1 MVGVKK
7 HGPTAAATRET
18 TAEAK
23 SRDEVNT
30 RGQTGAHSL
39 ASGTVIISVVMGS
52 TCGLTVAPTTARWS
66 TQSWR
71 AMASIYTRMESD
83 IQASFLRIKSMAMAY
98 MSGLSS

>member
-1 MVGVKK
+1 MVGAKK